1 MSQID
6 NEKAAAASKG
16 ATDVEVSST
25 SGPPAA
31 DLYDPS
37 KEHWMTRAGLNFE
50 SYKRAPGTT
59 AYVPSSTPSL
69 SSQPW
74 RRRNFVRPEEV

>member
-1 MSQID
+1 MSHID
-6 NEKAAAASKG
+6 NEKASTSSKD
-16 ATDVEVSST
+16 ATDVKVST
-25 SGPPAA
+25 TTGHA

-59 AYVPSSTPSL
+59 AYVSRACLETSARS
-69 SSQPW
+69 
-74 RRRNFVRPEEV
+74 